1 MRDAHLTLRLPRE
14 LARTLARWART
25 RGVAKSAMVREV
37 LAAYLAPAAAAGPS
51 RPGVTAGELAARWSA
66 LPRLTVPDAA
76 ALERDVAA
84 GRDALPAPRAP
95 WD

>member
-1 MRDAHLTLRLPRE
+1 MKDSHLTLRLPRD

-25 RGVAKSAMVREV
+25 RGVAKSALVREV

-51 RPGVTAGELAARWSA
+51 RPGVTAGELAARWGT
-66 LPRLTVPDAA
+66 LPRLTVLDAA

-84 GRDALPAPRAP
+84 AREALPPPRAP